1 MMDGATGSM
10 MGGMM
15 GGMMGLGWIGALI
28 LVLLLIGAIVALVR
42 LLSPNV
48 SVAEGSGLNIL
59 LIVLAVIGV
68 LGLLALIGGFFMH
81 WGMRSMMG

>member
-1 MMDGATGSM
+1 MMDGGMSS
-10 MGGMM
+10 MM

-28 LVLLLIGAIVALVR
+28 LVPLLIGAIVALVR

-59 LIVLAVIGV
+59 LIVFAAIGV

-81 WGMRSMMG
+81 WGMGGMMG